1 MCAYD
6 VRPAIGTERLILRAP
21 APGDAALIAELAN
34 DIRVA
39 GMVSRL
45 PHPYRIDDAEAWIAR
60 LEDRN
65 PRAEAV
71 FVIEHRQFG
80 VIGVLGFHERAPGRS
95 ELGYWLGHAFWGRG
109 YATEA
114 VNAALAWARAD
125 WRKNVVWAGHF
136 ADNRASGQV
145 LCKAGFLYTGD
156 VEPTPCLA
164 RGGETVPT
172 RMMVW
177 LA

>member
-1 MCAYD
+1 MCALD
-6 VRPAIGTERLILRAP
+6 VRPVIGTERLILRRPVAD
-21 APGDAALIAELAN
+21 DAAELAALAN
-34 DIRVA
+34 DPGVA
-39 GMVSRL
+39 GMLSTW
-45 PHPYRIDDAEAWIAR
+45 PHPYEVAHADAWLAKVAR
-60 LEDRN
+60 AD
-65 PRAEAV
+65 PRTRAD
-71 FVIEHRQFG
+71 FVIEHRQLGVMG
-80 VIGVLGFHERAPGRS
+80 VIGVGEDEPRRP
-95 ELGYWLGHAFWGRG
+95 EMGYWLGRPFWNRG

-114 VNAALAWARAD
+114 VKATLAWAASD

-156 VEPTPCLA
+156 VVEKTSLG
-164 RGGETVPT
+164 RGGAKVAQ

>member
-1 MCAYD
+1 MCALD
-6 VRPAIGTERLILRAP
+6 VRPAIGTERLILR
-21 APGDAALIAELAN
+21 GVGRSDAAAIAELAN
-34 DIRVA
+34 DLGVV
-39 GMVSRL
+39 GNTSQM
-45 PHPYRIDDAEAWIAR
+45 PYPYRQADAEAFVAGCER
-60 LEDRN
+60 AD
-65 PRAEAV
+65 PRTEAT
-71 FVIEHRQFG
+71 FAIEHRAFG
-80 VIGVLGFHERAPGRS
+80 FMGILAFDRNAAGRP
-95 ELGYWLGHAFWGRG
+95 EVGYWLGRPFWNRG

-114 VNAALAWARAD
+114 LTAALRWAKFD

-156 VEPTPCLA
+156 VEWRMSVA
-164 RGGETVPT
+164 RAEPVPT